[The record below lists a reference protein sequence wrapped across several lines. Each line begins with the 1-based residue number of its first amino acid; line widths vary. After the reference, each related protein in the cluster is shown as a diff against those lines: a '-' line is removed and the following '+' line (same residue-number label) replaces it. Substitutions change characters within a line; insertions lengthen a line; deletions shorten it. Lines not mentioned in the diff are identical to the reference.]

1 MDDTL
6 LLLLGGLVLIALVF
20 LVLRQQSGNS
30 AQTFDKEQFVP
41 RELHAAI
48 LEETERLRSE
58 LSSKEREIRDAHAQ
72 LAAREQ
78 QVYHLEENFRNQK
91 AEVEQLQV
99 KFKTEFENIAN
110 RLL

>member
-1 MDDTL
+1 MCIRD
-6 LLLLGGLVLIALVF
+6 
-20 LVLRQQSGNS
+20 R
-30 AQTFDKEQFVP
+30 
-41 RELHAAI
+41 LHAAI
-48 LEETERLRSE
+48 LDETERLRSE
-58 LSSKEREIRDAHAQ
+58 LTSKEREIRDAHAQ

-110 RLL
+110 RLLEEKSVRFTAQNAQQLLSLIHI